1 MLSNVYEWGKLR
13 HSKFQANAAHCW
25 TLVPLNPDLRR
36 WSRKKLVLRFGS
48 QIAQR
53 RGLGPRY
60 SYASICSVVEINL
73 VPRAEFL
80 TTNIQAGSSLQPAGK
95 IWGVVHLLREAWQI
109 LLTRSITTAPCICWE
124 TKPSSRLGIQRKG
137 FPFQVYILLSFV
149 LYAGHTGSKIQEA
162 EWFESLFLKV
172 PGIMY
177 HQDGNVHFFKFC
189 YSRSPWRSRTVSHSK
204 HGKQPSSLTCAAK
217 WHILM
222 KSKGVG
228 CHSHA
233 SRWE

>member
-25 TLVPLNPDLRR
+25 TLVPLHSDLRR

-53 RGLGPRY
+53 RSLDPKY
-60 SYASICSVVEINL
+60 SYASVCSVVEINL
-73 VPRAEFL
+73 VPRAELL

-95 IWGVVHLLREAWQI
+95 IWGEVRLLREAWQI
-109 LLTRSITTAPCICWE
+109 LLTRSITTPPCICWE
-124 TKPSSRLGIQRKG
+124 TKPSRLGIQRKG
-137 FPFQVYILLSFV
+137 FPFQIYILLSFV

-162 EWFESLFLKV
+162 EWFESLLMV

-177 HQDGNVHFFKFC
+177 RQDGNVHFFKFC
-189 YSRSPWRSRTVSHSK
+189 YSRSPWRIRTVSHSE
-204 HGKQPSSLTCAAK
+204 HGKQPSLLTCAAK

-233 SRWE
+233 SR

>member
-1 MLSNVYEWGKLR
+1 MLL
-13 HSKFQANAAHCW
+13 
-25 TLVPLNPDLRR
+25 TVPLHPDLRR
-36 WSRKKLVLRFGS
+36 WRRKKLVLRFGF
-48 QIAQR
+48 QRAQR
-53 RGLGPRY
+53 RGLDPKY
-60 SYASICSVVEINL
+60 SYASVCSVVEINL

-95 IWGVVHLLREAWQI
+95 IWGEVLLLREAWQI
-109 LLTRSITTAPCICWE
+109 LLTRSITTPPCICWE
-124 TKPSSRLGIQRKG
+124 TKPSRLGIQRKG
-137 FPFQVYILLSFV
+137 FPFQIYILLSFV

-162 EWFESLFLKV
+162 EWFESLLMV

-177 HQDGNVHFFKFC
+177 RQDGNVHFFKFC
-189 YSRSPWRSRTVSHSK
+189 YSRSPWRSRTVSHSEY
-204 HGKQPSSLTCAAK
+204 GKQPSSLTCAAK

-228 CHSHA
+228 CHSHS